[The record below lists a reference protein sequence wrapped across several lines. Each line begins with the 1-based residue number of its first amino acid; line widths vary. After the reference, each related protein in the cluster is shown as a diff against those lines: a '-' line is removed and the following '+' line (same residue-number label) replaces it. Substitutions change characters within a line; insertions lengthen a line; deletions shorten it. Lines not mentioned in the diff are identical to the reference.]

1 MPVYPIVVLLSILV
15 AALIGLIVWGFLRI
29 RQDEASDDM
38 PAGRADILAGLL
50 IAAGFALGVALT
62 YLLFRAGV

>member
-1 MPVYPIVVLLSILV
+1 MHPIVVLLSILV
-15 AALIGLIVWGFLRI
+15 AVLIGLIVWGFLRI
-29 RQDEASDDM
+29 HQDETGDEI
-38 PAGRADILAGLL
+38 PVGRADILAGFL